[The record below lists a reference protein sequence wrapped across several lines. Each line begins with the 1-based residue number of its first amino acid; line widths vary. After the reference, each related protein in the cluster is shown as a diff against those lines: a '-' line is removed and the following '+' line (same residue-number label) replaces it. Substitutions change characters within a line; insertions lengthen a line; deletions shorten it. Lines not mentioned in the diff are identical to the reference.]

1 MIKTNQIITIIKE
14 IETGVFKALII
25 IPIGPFI
32 MTNHSVKGLENIFIK
47 LFDNPNSI
55 LYKKESD
62 IFKRFQEMSDYLEIY
77 RNFDLTFNKM
87 SKTIIEDELIFKND

>member
-14 IETGVFKALII
+14 IETDVFKALII
-25 IPIGPFI
+25 IPITPFI
-32 MTNHSVKGLENIFIK
+32 LSNHSIVWLENILIK

-62 IFKRFQEMSDYLEIY
+62 LFKRLQSDYLEIY
-77 RNFDLTFNKM
+77 RSFDLTNK
-87 SKTIIEDELIFKND
+87 